1 MISNV
6 ESYLWLIFNLRA
18 KVWVANTYVVNYVFS
33 AGFKAQLIKLI
44 DVGMKK
50 PKQPSNNHL

>member
-1 MISNV
+1 MLNPTFDLSSIW
-6 ESYLWLIFNLRA
+6 EK